1 MDWTSC
7 LSLGLSKDQQKDIL
21 LLLVAKEMFFR
32 AALIIQVLKVLVKE
46 DNFNVDDDEDF
57 SAVLNS
63 LVKAPLS
70 GSRQGT
76 NYSKTLNGL
85 SAIKAQKGGKN

>member
-7 LSLGLSKDQQKDIL
+7 LPLGFSGLSKDQQKDIL
-21 LLLVAKEMFFR
+21 LLLVAKELFFR
-32 AALIIQVLKVLVKE
+32 AALIIQVLKVLVKQ

-70 GSRQGT
+70 LAAGRALT
-76 NYSKTLNGL
+76 TPKL
-85 SAIKAQKGGKN
+85 